1 MMSRLP
7 DHGQHRCTGCLL
19 LAALLA
25 ACASPKTDTADTA
38 AGPEAPLECQEVLD
52 TREDYDDRAWDCELE
67 TLCDHV
73 RYDAGEQAFDSRAA
87 AQCLLQALVDRE
99 PGALTLGYQDSDI
112 TSSRSST
119 LLILDTAG
127 HVAEN
132 NIGYQDMVTYYY
144 VRRPYRLKSAAYF
157 EGCLEAGS
165 DEQMADCLFAWR
177 DGDCVELETTCGGGF

>member
-1 MMSRLP
+1 MSRLLFIALVVS
-7 DHGQHRCTGCLL
+7 GCT
-19 LAALLA
+19 
-25 ACASPKTDTADTA
+25 ASKKDTGDRVTET
-38 AGPEAPLECQEVLD
+38 GVSDEPLECQAVFDVE
-52 TREDYDDRAWDCELE
+52 EEYDAEKWDCALD

-73 RYDAGEQAFDSRAA
+73 RYDAGERAFISREAA
-87 AQCLLQALVDRE
+87 ECLLQAFAERR
-99 PGALTLGYQDSDI
+99 PGKLTLGYQDSDI

-132 NIGYQDMVTYYY
+132 NIGYQDMVTDYY
-144 VRRPYRLKSAAYF
+144 VRRPYRLKAATYF